1 MCMSLLL
8 FLLLLSSLYHDI
20 ALHVTTL
27 CTVASTLCTV
37 ASTLCTV
44 ASTLCTVASTL
55 CTVAS
60 TLCTVASTLCTVA
73 STTVA
78 ILSSDRQSL
87 FLHIDSR
94 SVSSLHVFLSFTL
107 LIFIVSQ

>member
-20 ALHVTTL
+20 ALHITTVS
-27 CTVASTLCTV
+27 TVASTLCTV
-37 ASTLCTV
+37 V
-44 ASTLCTVASTL
+44 
-55 CTVAS
+55 
-60 TLCTVASTLCTVA
+60 

-87 FLHIDSR
+87 FRHIDSR
-94 SVSSLHVFLSFTL
+94 SVSALHVFLSFTL